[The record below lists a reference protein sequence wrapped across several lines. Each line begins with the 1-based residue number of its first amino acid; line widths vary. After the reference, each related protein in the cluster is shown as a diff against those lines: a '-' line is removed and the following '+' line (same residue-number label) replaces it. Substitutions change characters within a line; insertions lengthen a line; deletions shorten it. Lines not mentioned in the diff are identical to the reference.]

1 MYLRFL
7 SFCKNLNCRDSYGMT
22 KFCFYVESHFMLK
35 LQPDLSGNP
44 FLLILQ
50 VLLKLR
56 SSAKKIDFVEPIR
69 YVWERKAY

>member
-22 KFCFYVESHFMLK
+22 KLYYYDEFCFMLN

-50 VLLKLR
+50 VLLKLK
-56 SSAKKIDFVEPIR
+56 SSAKKIDFVEPLR
-69 YVWERKAY
+69 